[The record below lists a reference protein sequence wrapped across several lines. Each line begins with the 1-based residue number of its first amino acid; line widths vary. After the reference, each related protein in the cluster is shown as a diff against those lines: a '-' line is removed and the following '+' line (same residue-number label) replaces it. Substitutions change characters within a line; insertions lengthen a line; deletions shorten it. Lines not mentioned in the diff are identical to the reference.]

1 MAEKEAGRD
10 RLCLSLPDG
19 TELEIDPEP
28 LMEVSVAQARSML
41 TMYPETCM
49 WTSFILELQ
58 RGERSV
64 VLHDYAY
71 FAEYDL
77 SNAKLHVRPTVYD
90 KRGARLHLRRVR
102 HILCH
107 GIPMARTLTSGG
119 DEDAGAATAA
129 GTAAASA
136 TQAAAAPPPPPGS
149 AMRLHKLPKEFT
161 AQSATGDGGS
171 DASTLSSASS
181 LGASGGMV
189 NALLRSQIVQKEAEA
204 ALPMLTLPV
213 QADLTAFHTVSGG
226 CPGTSIGGGSVANP
240 KLPPCL
246 RYVTFSGYNPPP
258 SLRAAVGDLMYI
270 DVETL
275 EGSYLCITCT
285 THGFFIN
292 STQSGGP
299 LSPEPANSHFAANL
313 IDLLRAVSPTF
324 ASGFKALLEAS
335 TSGRIEG
342 RVPCLPSAQDDN
354 MMHPA
359 TAPWR
364 GRLLD
369 RNSYPGFRTHGH
381 GTVPAFN
388 GALSSIG
395 SGLAFSTMP
404 WLVPPPD
411 SFGEGHGFDP
421 QRAEDDLTSSY
432 GMDERGTLRE
442 WNEELQACFEFPTS
456 TAEERAM
463 RSRGQHKVLVDFV
476 EAAAQGAMAIKH
488 GHVLPLNPGDFHG
501 QRVYVFN
508 NIFFSMALNR
518 YQKQREA
525 EARLQLSEADTEGTG
540 LASMLGSSEGGGGAA
555 RAGGDMAAAV
565 KWDVPP
571 EAASVSDSNHD
582 LRMLKVVNACG
593 VPGLHTLATT
603 LVNIGGLRFVA
614 QSIIPGIMQG
624 EHASSLVYGS
634 VTNGITIVSDP
645 EMHGLMR
652 TLCDRLH
659 VAERIVRPLAS
670 DMLPEGSEP
679 MHSMKPV
686 PLVGPVECKGIVGS
700 DGRRYLLDLGR
711 LSPPDR
717 HFYIR
722 DDTLRYTLWFD
733 DGSPQS
739 VLQPS
744 DYWPDPPKEL
754 ASPDTRM
761 RCLPSVLPQNETGYV
776 ALYRPELVQAFARHW
791 AEEARKE
798 GQSEPPPLALN
809 VNLITRFQDRCT
821 DTAGEPCAEADGEV
835 LVKLQSFYHDVALP
849 RAFKE
854 LCAAVTHI
862 TDGAALTT
870 FLHARGVNMRHMG
883 ILHTMAVE
891 GEARGDVPLVVR
903 ELLEVEMVSRMV
915 RRKLHHFLASTGRD
929 LLPPAYATALFLNAV
944 LGAPDGKGPQH
955 LHKGGIP
962 ASPSLPKAW
971 RKSIASFLAEA
982 EAGSPPQFC
991 PPHILGVI
999 DADRQFMRPMLLW
1012 SWIRR
1017 EIESHFKTRLS
1028 LFWESGGYSS
1038 VLKRP
1043 NTDCSFK
1050 HWWKYTDDDG
1060 SSHPP
1065 PPVPSIT
1072 CFERCHRP
1080 ALLRRIA
1087 QKAGLQLAALPI
1099 DWTRANP
1106 ITLEHIVGLVPVVKH
1121 CLPSPI
1127 SPDAQALMV
1136 QARSLMAQRKYEEAL
1151 AKANDAFGVLYI
1163 VVGVAHP
1170 DTAQCCSLQ
1179 ALILWHLKDRA
1190 GAVAC
1195 QRQAVTLY
1203 EQLLGLDASETIRA
1217 HDTLAAVL
1225 AGAGMLSQAIH
1236 HYHRVLYLLEM
1247 VVGPRHPMS
1256 VATYVRVGMLAH
1268 DARHSNLALQ
1278 SFSVA
1283 QSRCA
1288 DDAQAAACAHA
1299 TAMTWSARS
1308 NFRKAVEA
1316 EKTALRIHQARGEEG
1331 AKAAQAA
1338 EQWIR
1343 KFTEKAVALQK
1354 ELAAM
1359 SAMGSA
1365 AAALATA
1372 LQESATDTAASPSPA
1387 PKQDLPAVQALP
1399 VSKSQPVARIGT
1411 RWKPR
1416 RSRKKRK

>member
-1 MAEKEAGRD
+1 
-10 RLCLSLPDG
+10 
-19 TELEIDPEP
+19 
-28 LMEVSVAQARSML
+28 
-41 TMYPETCM
+41 
-49 WTSFILELQ
+49 
-58 RGERSV
+58 
-64 VLHDYAY
+64 
-71 FAEYDL
+71 
-77 SNAKLHVRPTVYD
+77 
-90 KRGARLHLRRVR
+90 
-102 HILCH
+102 
-107 GIPMARTLTSGG
+107 
-119 DEDAGAATAA
+119 
-129 GTAAASA
+129 
-136 TQAAAAPPPPPGS
+136 
-149 AMRLHKLPKEFT
+149 
-161 AQSATGDGGS
+161 
-171 DASTLSSASS
+171 
-181 LGASGGMV
+181 
-189 NALLRSQIVQKEAEA
+189 
-204 ALPMLTLPV
+204 
-213 QADLTAFHTVSGG
+213 
-226 CPGTSIGGGSVANP
+226 
-240 KLPPCL
+240 
-246 RYVTFSGYNPPP
+246 
-258 SLRAAVGDLMYI
+258 
-270 DVETL
+270 
-275 EGSYLCITCT
+275 
-285 THGFFIN
+285 
-292 STQSGGP
+292 
-299 LSPEPANSHFAANL
+299 HFAANL

-501 QRVYVFN
+501 QRVYV
-508 NIFFSMALNR
+508 
-518 YQKQREA
+518 
-525 EARLQLSEADTEGTG
+525 
-540 LASMLGSSEGGGGAA
+540 SEGGGGAA

-821 DTAGEPCAEADGEV
+821 DPAGEPCAEADGEV
-835 LVKLQSFYHDVALP
+835 LVKLQSFYHDVVLP
-849 RAFKE
+849 RTFKE

-883 ILHTMAVE
+883 ILHGMAVE

-903 ELLEVEMVSRMV
+903 ELLEVEMVARMV

-971 RKSIASFLAEA
+971 RKSIASFLTEA

-1060 SSHPP
+1060 TSHPT

-1225 AGAGMLSQAIH
+1225 AGAGMLPQAIH

-1416 RSRKKRK
+1416 RSRKKRNQENTRCATDFRSITMATDAPAAGAPDQAADATSVDIELAPPQALVPLPALRPCQKRVAQRAARETARELALEYATEPYHILPYKWSHYAEDWVQVRTEVRRDRFFAGVTVSFTQLSDSIAFAFIAGVGPLVGLHAAWIVGLATAIFGSRPGMVNGATGVRAAVIAPYVKEFGVGFLFYIILVISVYQFLAGVFGLARFVRMVPRTVMMGFVCGLAVIMAMGQIPQFKECPPLDTLPDGVCTPDDKVFIDDARLGIMITHIVVVVLTIAFGVPALDKLTGVRLPATLIAILLCILIEHGIVRPTGGPGTPTIGE